1 MDYCKKS
8 SYNFKKIINY
18 YAFNSTYNS
27 ATAKIAK
34 QELENNWRGK
44 NVELKIDKSLN
55 LGEGYTP

>member
-27 ATAKIAK
+27 
-34 QELENNWRGK
+34 L
-44 NVELKIDKSLN
+44 VELKF
-55 LGEGYTP
+55 